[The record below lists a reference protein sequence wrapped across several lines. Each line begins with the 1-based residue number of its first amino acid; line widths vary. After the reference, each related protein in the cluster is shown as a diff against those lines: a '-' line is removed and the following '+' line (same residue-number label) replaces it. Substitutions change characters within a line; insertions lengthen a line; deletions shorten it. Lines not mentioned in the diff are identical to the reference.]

1 MNRRDLDR
9 ALSRWRDHDLLSEE
23 QAHAIAAFEAA
34 ERGEPADAPQEEHPG
49 LAAGSMLAYA
59 GVLVALGAVLGLYIT
74 VLSEAPS
81 DARLGVSWLIV
92 AVGLGLTFGAS
103 RLPAGAAMT
112 DALGFATA
120 LLVGWAAMQTFDVAG
135 WLDDRNLDED
145 IRQMRMAWMLTGVG
159 VAAVGWLLARRF
171 SPMAALAASAATV
184 WTAAAVIWVFAAP
197 EREGPGTVAAQ
208 VAVIVGFG
216 LALVGAIAPRVIGID
231 ERARTWLL
239 VGALG
244 GANVA
249 GFIIAVGDGGVFE
262 GLLLAYAI
270 GLGVAALG
278 LRSRVILV
286 FAAITLYEYVGVVV
300 FRTFEGAVAAIIILA
315 LVGLGTAIGGT
326 LVQRGLADRFVPH
339 FR

>member
-23 QAHAIAAFEAA
+23 QAHAIAAFEAV
-34 ERGEPADAPQEEHPG
+34 EQGESEDAPLEERPG

-59 GVLVALGAVLGLYIT
+59 GVLVALGAVLGLYVT
-74 VLSEAPS
+74 VLSDAAPS
-81 DARLGVSWLIV
+81 VQLGISWLIV
-92 AVGLGLTFGAS
+92 AVGLGLTYGAS
-103 RLPAGAAMT
+103 RLPSGAAMA

-120 LLVGWAAMQTFDVAG
+120 LLVGWASMQTFDVAG
-135 WLDDRNLDED
+135 WLDDRNVDED
-145 IRQMRMAWMLTGVG
+145 VRQMRMAWMLTGVG

-171 SPMAALAASAATV
+171 SPMAALAASVATV
-184 WTAAAVIWVFAAP
+184 WTAAAVVWVFAATD
-197 EREGPGTVAAQ
+197 REGPGTVGGQA
-208 VAVIVGFG
+208 AVIVGFA
-216 LALVGAIAPRVIGID
+216 LALVGAIAPKVIGID

-244 GANVA
+244 AANVA
-249 GFIIAVGDGGVFE
+249 AFIIAVGDGGVFE